1 MTKKMILS
9 LFFCGGGQIDKELY
23 YNGSSEE
30 EIAKMIMK
38 DENELLEYMRTN
50 DDHGA
55 EAFCFCGFMFRKEK
69 IMAAQLSEPPFWEG

>member
-9 LFFCGGGQIDKELY
+9 LFFCGGGQIKKELY

-30 EIAKMIMK
+30 EIAKRIMN

-50 DDHGA
+50 DDHGS
-55 EAFCFCGFMFRKEK
+55 EAFCFCGFMFKKGK
-69 IMAAQLSEPPFWEG
+69 IMAAQLSEPELWEI